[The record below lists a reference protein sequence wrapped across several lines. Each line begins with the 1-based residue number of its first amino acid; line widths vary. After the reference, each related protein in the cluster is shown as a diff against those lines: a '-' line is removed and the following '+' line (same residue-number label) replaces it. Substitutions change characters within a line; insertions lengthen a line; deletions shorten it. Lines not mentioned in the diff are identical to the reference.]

1 MDEIAFLDR
10 MAICLFVV
18 CVYCGIMTLLKPLPA
33 PVELPVNEDM
43 DMTSSPKVK
52 ILGYGVIVAT
62 VVLYIIFW

>member
-1 MDEIAFLDR
+1 
-10 MAICLFVV
+10 
-18 CVYCGIMTLLKPLPA
+18 MTLLKPLPA